1 MQTTAGSWYVLSETN
16 STTSL
21 AIFVVVSMTPSLVLN
36 PVGGRLMDKYSP
48 VLLIKILAPL
58 AAIAPLGI
66 AALFALQAL
75 TVPLILVLTFL
86 GSVFRALQAPTFN
99 KILPLTVPEDQKAT
113 VLGYSGI
120 VFNIS
125 RSVGPVIAGIA
136 GTGLA
141 YLLAGM
147 GFLLVTALMMV
158 TPLKEDK
165 PAHEDSVQ
173 SRQPS
178 GYREALRA
186 SWQLPALRLLFA
198 CVLLFYLVSGSV
210 HQLLAAVA
218 KDTSSTSLALG
229 LLYAFAAVGAM
240 LVNPAVLR
248 YLKADHDASV
258 LLLIAILGVGV
269 TVTVFGFGSTLAFD
283 LTLMVALGALGEVMY
298 LSAQR
303 SILINLESTNSGAIF
318 GLFLAALTGAGILG
332 SIGLGFLMDQIGVRL
347 ALIIL
352 GSVTIVLSLPL
363 IVSTM
368 RHKRSQHS
376 KPTVMPD

>member
-1 MQTTAGSWYVLSETN
+1 MQTTAGSWYVLNETN

-21 AIFVVVSMTPSLVLN
+21 AIFVVVSMTPSLALN

-58 AAIAPLGI
+58 AAIAPLAI
-66 AALFALQAL
+66 AALFVSQAL
-75 TVPLILVLTFL
+75 TVPLILVLTFF

-99 KILPLTVPEDQKAT
+99 KILPLTVPEDQRAT

-141 YLLAGM
+141 YLFAGI

-158 TPLKEDK
+158 TPLKEEK
-165 PAHEDSVQ
+165 PAREASTQ
-173 SRQPS
+173 SQQPS
-178 GYREALRA
+178 GYREALRT
-186 SWQLPALRLLFA
+186 SWQLPTLRLLFA

-248 YLKADHDASV
+248 YLKAGHDTSV

-269 TVTVFGFGSTLAFD
+269 TVTIFGFGSTLAFD
-283 LTLMVALGALGEVMY
+283 LTLMVSLGALGEVMY

-303 SILINLESTNSGAIF
+303 SILLNLESSNSGAIF

-347 ALIIL
+347 ALTIL
-352 GSVTIVLSLPL
+352 GAATILACVPIIVTA
-363 IVSTM
+363 M
-368 RHKRSQHS
+368 RQRRSATR
-376 KPTVMPD
+376 PAD

>member
-1 MQTTAGSWYVLSETN
+1 MQTTAGSWYVLNETN

-21 AIFVVVSMTPSLVLN
+21 AIFVVVSMTPSLALN

-58 AAIAPLGI
+58 AAIAPLAI
-66 AALFALQAL
+66 AALFVSQAL
-75 TVPLILVLTFL
+75 TVPLILVLTFF

-99 KILPLTVPEDQKAT
+99 KILPLTVPEDQRAT

-141 YLLAGM
+141 YLFAGI
-147 GFLLVTALMMV
+147 GFLLVTALMLV
-158 TPLKEDK
+158 TPLQEEK
-165 PAHEDSVQ
+165 PAREASTHSQ
-173 SRQPS
+173 QPS
-178 GYREALRA
+178 GYREALRT
-186 SWQLPALRLLFA
+186 SWQLPTLRLLFA

-248 YLKADHDASV
+248 YLKAGHDTSA
-258 LLLIAILGVGV
+258 LLIVAILGVGI
-269 TVTVFGFGSTLAFD
+269 TVTIFGFGSTLVFD
-283 LTLMVALGALGEVMY
+283 MALMVSLGALGEVVY

-303 SILINLESTNSGAIF
+303 SILLNLESTNSGAIF
-318 GLFLAALTGAGILG
+318 GLFLAVLTGAGILG

-347 ALIIL
+347 ALTIL
-352 GSVTIVLSLPL
+352 GAATILACVPIIVTA
-363 IVSTM
+363 M
-368 RHKRSQHS
+368 RQRRSATS
-376 KPTVMPD
+376 RPD